1 MAYFGAQRRIP
12 EGQCTQTIYTLI
24 KEQKFQEAITHL
36 NIELQVC
43 KQATAV
49 ARVSDVEGQHRST
62 GPNKV
67 LCATLTLAACM
78 RLHHVE
84 LA

>member
-36 NIELQVC
+36 NIELQVFVDSSGSSGRRPMS
-43 KQATAV
+43 K
-49 ARVSDVEGQHRST
+49 ARAQVNRPVVNQR
-62 GPNKV
+62 
-67 LCATLTLAACM
+67 
-78 RLHHVE
+78 
-84 LA
+84 

>member
-43 KQATAV
+43 KQATAA
-49 ARVSDVEGQHRST
+49 ARVSDVEGQRRST
-62 GPNKV
+62 ARTGCC
-67 LCATLTLAACM
+67 CAHA
-78 RLHHVE
+78 RL
-84 LA
+84 